1 MNLFKRNKKDENT
14 DEFHKEYGVISNCR
28 YIFEKFVKY
37 RKSLILFIITGSIAA
52 ASMTYLWSFIGK
64 LVIDMIEQQ
73 ASFPDKDI
81 KPLLY
86 LTLITSAAELLFMWL
101 NTVSSMKMSVGFT
114 YIRLMIIKE
123 RIAKTLDMEYEALE
137 TPEMLD
143 RLQKAKRATAGD
155 WQGVQGMMTYMQVM
169 GVQIISVTI
178 AVAIMTTFNPWIIL
192 IIVVLSFA
200 QFLFFDY
207 IRKKDK
213 KEMWDA
219 MMPHWRK
226 LEYMENVT
234 TDFSYAKDI
243 RLFGMQK
250 YLAKKQIDVYDE
262 ELRHWIKSRQYW
274 IYNTIFAHGISLLR
288 QLIIIGWLVYSVVFN
303 GLSIG
308 NFTLYTASAAA
319 FSNAINEILQALS
332 ALRERSAHTD
342 DYRSFMDIPSADDKA
357 QTIPIPPADKYT
369 FEFKNV
375 SFKYRGQ
382 EKYAL
387 KNVNL
392 TLHAGEKLAVVGL
405 NGAGKSTFIKL
416 LLRLYD
422 VTEGCILMNGT
433 DIRKFDRK
441 EYYELFAPAFQ
452 DVMVFA
458 FPVAEN
464 VSMKE
469 PFNTDKAEAE
479 KMLRLAGL
487 GDKLDKLEKGVDTEL
502 LKVLYD
508 DGVDLSGGEKQKLAL
523 ARALY
528 KKSKI
533 IVLDEPTAALDA
545 LAEFRLYQSFNELVG
560 DRTAVY
566 ISHRLSS
573 TRFCDRVAM
582 FKDGEMVEIG
592 THDSLMEADGAYADM
607 FRVQAQYYVED
618 KDIFDVPCQEVT
630 SNG

>member
-1 MNLFKRNKKDENT
+1 MSEIKSFSDYTSKYNSNVDFSALFSGTSDSSSVGNTNMLSDYAAIKNGSYGKLMKAYYAKQDAEKLSGKGDTSQKLTLMKTSADSLKKSADALNDSSLLEKKKIKKKDEKTGEEIEVEDYDWDKITKAVKSFVEDYNDVVKEAGESNT
-14 DEFHKEYGVISNCR
+14 KDVLRNASWMTGMTDKNSNMLAK
-28 YIFEKFVKY
+28 IG
-37 RKSLILFIITGSIAA
+37 IT
-52 ASMTYLWSFIGK
+52 IGK
-64 LVIDMIEQQ
+64 G
-73 ASFPDKDI
+73 
-81 KPLLY
+81 
-86 LTLITSAAELLFMWL
+86 
-101 NTVSSMKMSVGFT
+101 N
-114 YIRLMIIKE
+114 
-123 RIAKTLDMEYEALE
+123 
-137 TPEMLD
+137 
-143 RLQKAKRATAGD
+143 
-155 WQGVQGMMTYMQVM
+155 
-169 GVQIISVTI
+169 
-178 AVAIMTTFNPWIIL
+178 
-192 IIVVLSFA
+192 
-200 QFLFFDY
+200 
-207 IRKKDK
+207 
-213 KEMWDA
+213 
-219 MMPHWRK
+219 K

-274 IYNTIFAHGISLLR
+274 IYNTIFAHSISLLR

-357 QTIPIPPADKYT
+357 KTIPIPPADKYT